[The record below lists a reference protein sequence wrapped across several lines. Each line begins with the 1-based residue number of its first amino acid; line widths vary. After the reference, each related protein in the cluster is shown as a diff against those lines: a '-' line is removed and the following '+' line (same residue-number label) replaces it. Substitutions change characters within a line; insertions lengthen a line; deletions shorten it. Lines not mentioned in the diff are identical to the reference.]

1 MVMHTLFSFSEIRD
15 NLLALH
21 LKITEMG
28 EGEMRMSRRV
38 FKSLIRIVIGIIA
51 LILYT
56 SSAVSVSA
64 ETATAASDDTS
75 RDFVLVLDCS
85 GSMNRNDKEG
95 LTKIAAEKFI
105 DLLPAEHKT
114 RVSIV
119 TFGPNYGS
127 EAYSIYIPEGKEESF
142 SDKRIKLAYDLQE
155 LTNDK
160 KESVK
165 KILDKEIKQ
174 SGEYSPIG
182 YALETATTVLEKGE
196 ALSGADN
203 TAIILLT
210 DGQVEGQSD
219 GYNNSMDYESLER
232 AVSVAKSNGWPIYC
246 MELNYNNENKQG
258 SGLPGIAY
266 YQMREN
272 IPVKTGT
279 EPFELKDASQAED
292 VFSKIFE
299 KMYNIFVEVSE
310 ERINDGKA
318 TKSVTVKDMTAEQN
332 ITLQG
337 NSKAVEKVIEIKLS
351 GPGGVAYEFKPG
363 DKISDDGN
371 VYINFSNDKKYINV
385 KMLAPLTGEWSV
397 TAEVSDPKAAEG
409 LTIEFKSIS
418 LMDTTLQ
425 LESDRASGEIASG
438 EKITFIAK
446 YVYNG
451 TEYTSETFYK
461 KHPAKLYVNDEAISM
476 NASTESYSADYT
488 FEKKGVYKVYVDIE
502 SDDFRTGHKK
512 SGELSFT
519 IDNEPIKADEAN
531 PIEDITIGAGKEAKP
546 INLKEHFINGDGDKV
561 SYKVNYDHTV
571 FISHKLTGDNLV
583 MTAGTRKGEYEVE
596 VVASDGS
603 SGEGAVQKFNL
614 NVENQPIEL
623 VGASDVTINLEYDDP
638 EKNSYPIL
646 YSDYFS
652 DPDEIA
658 PRMALLGDLGENI
671 EIEESDT
678 HKGITLIANGP
689 CNANFEISAVDASD
703 ITQSQVIKVN
713 VISEG
718 GITKVLHKFGIL
730 IIILAVLLIILIIS
744 LIAVFVGRKIYGMWD
759 ITPDSGSGETDREIG
774 KTGSGKKAVCS
785 LNALLDELD
794 IPGEFGRVRMVAGNN
809 FNKIVY
815 FENLKDMDTVEYDG
829 LPVED
834 TGKKIAVKSGHSIRI
849 VYDGRGITFDRL
861 R

>member
-1 MVMHTLFSFSEIRD
+1 MI
-15 NLLALH
+15 
-21 LKITEMG
+21 K
-28 EGEMRMSRRV
+28 SRNV
-38 FKSLIRIVIGIIA
+38 FKSIIGII
-51 LILYT
+51 IGIIVFVLYT
-56 SSAVSVSA
+56 SSAVNIYA
-64 ETATAASDDTS
+64 ETATTAADDTS

-105 DLLPAEHKT
+105 DLLPVEHKT
-114 RVSIV
+114 RLSIV

-127 EAYSIYIPEGKEESF
+127 EAYSINTSKGKEETF

-219 GYNNSMDYESLER
+219 GYNNLMDYDSIER
-232 AVSVAKSNGWPIYC
+232 AVSVAESKGWPVYC

-272 IPVKTGT
+272 IPMKTGT
-279 EPFELKDASQAED
+279 EPLELKDASQAED
-292 VFSKIFE
+292 AFSKIFE
-299 KMYNIFVEVSE
+299 KMYSISVEESE
-310 ERINDGKA
+310 ERISNGKA

-332 ITLQG
+332 IILQG
-337 NSKAVEKVIEIKLS
+337 DSKAVEKVIKIELR
-351 GPGGVAYEFKPG
+351 GPGGVTYEFKPG
-363 DKISDDGN
+363 DKRSTDGKVN
-371 VYINFSNDKKYINV
+371 INFSNEKKYINV

-397 TAEVSDPKAAEG
+397 TAEVSEPKAVEG
-409 LTIEFKSIS
+409 LIIKFKSIS
-418 LMDTTLQ
+418 MMDTNLQ
-425 LESDRASGEIASG
+425 LESDRTSGEIASG
-438 EKITFIAK
+438 EKITFTAK

-451 TEYTSETFYK
+451 TEYTSDTFYK
-461 KHPAKLYVNDEAISM
+461 KHPAKLYVNDDAISM

-488 FEKKGVYKVYVDIE
+488 FEKKGSYKVYVDIE

-546 INLKEHFINGDGDKV
+546 INLKEHFINDDGDKV
-561 SYKVNYDHTV
+561 TYKVNYDHTV

-583 MTAGTRKGEYEVE
+583 MTAGTRKGEYEIE
-596 VVASDGS
+596 VVATDGS
-603 SGEGAVQKFNL
+603 SGEGAVQKFYL

-623 VGASDVTINLEYDDP
+623 VGSPEVTINLEYDDP
-638 EKNSYPIL
+638 DKKSYPIL

-658 PRMALLGDLGENI
+658 PRIALLGDLGENL

-678 HKGITLIANGP
+678 HKGITLVANGP
-689 CNANFEISAVDASD
+689 CNKSFEITAVDASD

-718 GITKVLHKFGIL
+718 GITKVLHRFRIL
-730 IIILAVLLIILIIS
+730 IIILVVLLIIFIVS
-744 LIAVFVGRKIYGMWD
+744 LIAAFLGRKIYGMWD

-774 KTGSGKKAVCS
+774 KTGSGKKASCS
-785 LNALLDELD
+785 LNALLDELG
-794 IPGEFGRVRMVAGNN
+794 IVGELGRARMVAGNN

-815 FENLKDMDTVEYDG
+815 FENLKDMDSVEYDG

-834 TGKKIAVKSGHSIRI
+834 TGKRIAVKSGHSIRI
-849 VYDGRGITFDRL
+849 VYEGRGITFDRL